1 LPGLSPVGGKT
12 ITATFDGGKL
22 SSNGGV
28 LILREI
34 ERKLGLA
41 AVLSRHIPDDRDRT
55 RITHSYSDMTRAR
68 MFAIASGH
76 EDCDDLD
83 VLRSDPALKMACG
96 RLPVSGTDL
105 MSQPTLS
112 RLENAPFWRQLA
124 RMGLELIDL
133 FCARFERV
141 PRCIVLDIDDTDDAV
156 HGQQQLALFNTH
168 AGGYCFQPIQI
179 FEATTGRPV
188 LSLLRPGKR
197 PSGEEVEQILRHVIG
212 RIRRNWPAVEIMVRG
227 DSHFATPEVMDL
239 LEEKRCS
246 YIFGLSTNPRLTEI
260 GRPWSED
267 VATRRALSKTEKMR
281 RFFQTSY
288 AAASWSKPRKVVA
301 RVEASEQGSDI
312 RFIVTNLPGRA
323 KVLYEKVYCARGRM
337 ENRWE
342 ANQFPPVPSHGGL
355 LAPARTQGRR
365 AKTLNLA
372 HSNLRDHP
380 LHVPQ
385 DRCAHPRAQD
395 PHQDGAALKLSACSS
410 LDRARHLNRR
420 PRSMNDAAS
429 AALAPQASNSNASPM
444 SQSIHHRQAG

>member
-1 LPGLSPVGGKT
+1 MTEATLFLPGLSPVGGKT

-41 AVLSRHIPDDRDRT
+41 AVLSRHIPDDRDRM

-112 RLENAPFWRQLA
+112 RLANAPFWHQPALDRDRAALERGCRHRPSVVKNGKDAALLPDQLCRSQLEQAPQGRRPRRGERARQRHTLH
-124 RMGLELIDL
+124 R
-133 FCARFERV
+133 
-141 PRCIVLDIDDTDDAV
+141 
-156 HGQQQLALFNTH
+156 H
-168 AGGYCFQPIQI
+168 QP
-179 FEATTGRPV
+179 A
-188 LSLLRPGKR
+188 RPGKSPLRKGLLRTRAHGESHQGHEALHALR
-197 PSGEEVEQILRHVIG
+197 PH
-212 RIRRNWPAVEIMVRG
+212 
-227 DSHFATPEVMDL
+227 L
-239 LEEKRCS
+239 LPPLGGQS
-246 YIFGLSTNPRLTEI
+246 
-260 GRPWSED
+260 
-267 VATRRALSKTEKMR
+267 V
-281 RFFQTSY
+281 
-288 AAASWSKPRKVVA
+288 
-301 RVEASEQGSDI
+301 
-312 RFIVTNLPGRA
+312 
-323 KVLYEKVYCARGRM
+323 
-337 ENRWE
+337 
-342 ANQFPPVPSHGGL
+342 PPVPSHGGL

-395 PHQDGAALKLSACSS
+395 AHQDGAALKLSACSS

-429 AALAPQASNSNASPM
+429 AALALSFKLQRVANVPEHPPPSTRLMSCAHIANRQLSRIIGASSVASRDHVVQRPTWL
-444 SQSIHHRQAG
+444 GPCP

>member
-1 LPGLSPVGGKT
+1 MTEATLFLPGLSPVGGKT

-34 ERKLGLA
+34 EKKLGLA
-41 AVLSRHIPDDRDRT
+41 TVLSRHIPDDRRPHAYHAQLQRHDAG
-55 RITHSYSDMTRAR
+55 AR

-96 RLPVSGTDL
+96 RLPVSGSDL

-112 RLENAPFWRQLA
+112 RLENTPFWRQLA

-168 AGGYCFQPIQI
+168 AGGYCFQPIKI

-212 RIRRNWPAVEIMVRG
+212 RIRRNWPAVEI
-227 DSHFATPEVMDL
+227 
-239 LEEKRCS
+239 
-246 YIFGLSTNPRLTEI
+246 
-260 GRPWSED
+260 
-267 VATRRALSKTEKMR
+267 
-281 RFFQTSY
+281 
-288 AAASWSKPRKVVA
+288 
-301 RVEASEQGSDI
+301 
-312 RFIVTNLPGRA
+312 
-323 KVLYEKVYCARGRM
+323 
-337 ENRWE
+337 
-342 ANQFPPVPSHGGL
+342 
-355 LAPARTQGRR
+355 
-365 AKTLNLA
+365 
-372 HSNLRDHP
+372 
-380 LHVPQ
+380 
-385 DRCAHPRAQD
+385 
-395 PHQDGAALKLSACSS
+395 
-410 LDRARHLNRR
+410 
-420 PRSMNDAAS
+420 
-429 AALAPQASNSNASPM
+429 
-444 SQSIHHRQAG
+444 